1 MGSGTFSLPHLL
13 ILGLV
18 ILVLFG
24 GKGKIS
30 DIMGDFAKGI
40 KSFKKGPG
48 GRRHQAGGERAATA
62 RSSSGRRSEPDFP
75 VAESELTFSPQR
87 RGAMFEFDAG
97 KLIIIA
103 IAALIFIGPKDLPR
117 VMRQFGQIV
126 GKLRRMGAEFQ
137 AQFMEAM
144 NEAGAEDLKAGVQ
157 ELTESAKVDLG
168 FNPLSAAHTEV
179 MSAVRQIE
187 APVDTVSEAPA
198 VSSVAAEV
206 AEVARAPVAARAAN
220 E

>member
-1 MGSGTFSLPHLL
+1 
-13 ILGLV
+13 
-18 ILVLFG
+18 
-24 GKGKIS
+24 
-30 DIMGDFAKGI
+30 
-40 KSFKKGPG
+40 
-48 GRRHQAGGERAATA
+48 
-62 RSSSGRRSEPDFP
+62 
-75 VAESELTFSPQR
+75 
-87 RGAMFEFDAG
+87 MFEFDAG

-206 AEVARAPVAARAAN
+206 AEVARAPVAVRAAN